1 MTVLTE
7 LKWTTMTALVNERKS
22 PRSFLKNLLFSRSVT
37 LPTEQIEIDVL
48 EGDRDMAPFIK
59 KNGEALYVDGY
70 TAKRYLVEA
79 PNIRIKRSLDPYQ
92 MLDTRRPGTTIFPT
106 EGQMSSARAMYVADQ
121 LTRMT
126 EMIDNTEE
134 WMAAQVLEGVISYSV
149 NEEEAYTITFPR
161 ATANTMDATVDWD
174 VGDATVD
181 ISGDFLK
188 ASEQMSEETGLI
200 PTHCIL
206 GADAFKWFRKDAQVQ
221 KLLDTMNYSIGGTVA
236 IGNYAESGAIRVGRL
251 HNIEVWCYPRA
262 INVNGVSTALVD
274 ASKAFFVNATGSAEN
289 VMYYGA
295 IPDFGA
301 GRQGVF
307 RGRRFSKSWQEED
320 PSSWTALVHS
330 RPLPVPRRPNSI
342 VELECKAT

>member
-1 MTVLTE
+1 MSVLTE

-22 PRSFLKNLLFSRSVT
+22 PRSFLKNLLFSQSRV

-70 TAKRYLVEA
+70 SAKRYLVEA

-121 LTRMT
+121 LTRMN

-134 WMAAQVLEGVISYSV
+134 WMAAQVLTGVISYSV

-161 ATANTMDATVDWD
+161 PVAHNFNAATAWSTTTAAITE
-174 VGDATVD
+174 
-181 ISGDFLK
+181 DFLE
-188 ASEQMSEETGLI
+188 ASKLMSESVGLI
-200 PTHCIL
+200 PTHCLL
-206 GADAFKWFRKDAQVQ
+206 GATAAKEFRANTFIRDIM
-221 KLLDTMNYSIGGTVA
+221 DTRDYSVGGTISIG
-236 IGNYAESGAIRVGRL
+236 NFAESGALYLGRL
-251 HNIEVWCYPRA
+251 HGIQVWEYPRS
-262 INVNGVSTALVD
+262 INVNGVATPLIAAD
-274 ASKAFFVNATGSAEN
+274 KAHFVNATGSAEN
-289 VMYYGA
+289 VLYYGA

-330 RPLPVPRRPNSI
+330 RPLTVPRRPGSYI
-342 VELECKAT
+342 TVTT